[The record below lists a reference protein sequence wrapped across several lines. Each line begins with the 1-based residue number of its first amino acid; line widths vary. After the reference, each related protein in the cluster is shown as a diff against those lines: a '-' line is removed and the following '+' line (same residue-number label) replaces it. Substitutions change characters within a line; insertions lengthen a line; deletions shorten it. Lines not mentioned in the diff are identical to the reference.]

1 VAEKRIDL
9 RIAWAVFSGIV
20 TRIERDIG
28 TSIDCNSA
36 GICRDIDRMLS
47 VCLILLRHR
56 VMPLAYPAPLKSA
69 AVSEP

>member
-1 VAEKRIDL
+1 VAIVVKKRIDL

-36 GICRDIDRMLS
+36 GI
-47 VCLILLRHR
+47 
-56 VMPLAYPAPLKSA
+56 
-69 AVSEP
+69 